1 MIVDP
6 PRASMNDEQIQ
17 ALYMDILLEEG
28 FRPKA
33 DDEGDLVFKSE
44 GRSVFIRID
53 PDDTEFLMF
62 CCPNLW
68 KCESEE
74 EELRGLA
81 AASYATATT
90 KVAKV
95 SIVAD
100 QAWVS
105 VELFLPAPEH
115 LRNVLT
121 RSLGAMH
128 AAIRNFVDKMD
139 EFQKEDEPFKS
150 GD

>member
-1 MIVDP
+1 MVP
-6 PRASMNDEQIQ
+6 PQRPYMNDEQIQ

-53 PDDTEFLMF
+53 PGDTEFLML
-62 CCPNLW
+62 CCPNIW
-68 KCESEE
+68 KCDSEE
-74 EELRGLA
+74 EEIRCLA
-81 AASYATATT
+81 AASYATAST

-95 SIVAD
+95 SIVGEY
-100 QAWVS
+100 AWAS

-115 LRNVLT
+115 FRSLLI